1 MRLIL
6 FTTLMLMTLPI
17 LAGEQKIS
25 NCGKSAIEAEW
36 RELIDQMGEIS
47 GAERRDAIAVNKK
60 RLALCQQVDSGD
72 LTLDEGIA
80 EFEAERER
88 WKERTRTR
96 KRINASE
103 FVAG

>member
-1 MRLIL
+1 MRLIP
-6 FTTLMLMTLPI
+6 FTVLMLATLPI
-17 LAGEQKIS
+17 LAGEEKIS

-36 RELIDQMGEIS
+36 RELVDAMGEVS
-47 GAERRDAIAVNKK
+47 GAERREAIAVNRK
-60 RLALCQQVDSGD
+60 RLALCQQIDSGD

-103 FVAG
+103 FVAS

>member
-1 MRLIL
+1 
-6 FTTLMLMTLPI
+6 
-17 LAGEQKIS
+17 
-25 NCGKSAIEAEW
+25 
-36 RELIDQMGEIS
+36 MGEIS

-60 RLALCQQVDSGD
+60 RIALCQQIDRGE

-80 EFEAERER
+80 EFEEERER